1 MKKLRQLIHES
12 IGDYMKAIE
21 EAGEMAGHKSKM
33 EAAKEA
39 IEKRDITKTLNKLE
53 EEEKMMID
61 EKKVKE
67 MANEKKALEKYLAKL
82 QKQLDKL
89 ESKLDKAP
97 KVKEEEEKEIVDET
111 MMDEGETADK
121 LFQMFKDENLLN
133 DRREYDAEDFMGSYP
148 DLSKE
153 EAEKLENML
162 QNPDNLSE
170 SDDANIYEML
180 HMQKLAGIISESEY
194 KVKVEEAKKKK
205 ASAGMTK
212 KEKSE
217 VAKKARAGKDIGKKG
232 KGFKDVAKAAGGGE
246 KGKKIAAAA
255 MWKGEAKKAKGLKE
269 EVLALFE
276 GEYKLGQTVNFNE
289 EPVKILAVS
298 SYEDNKKEIDASI
311 YEMGWEQQT
320 EASKEELTWYKINFL
335 GEDEWVDNEE
345 LDAFNM

>member
-1 MKKLRQLIHES
+1 MNKLQQLIIES
-12 IGDYMKAIE
+12 VNEYMKAIE
-21 EAGEMAGHKSKM
+21 AAGEMAGHKSKM

-97 KVKEEEEKEIVDET
+97 KVEEEEEKEIVDET
-111 MMDEGETADK
+111 MMDENDP
-121 LFQMFKDENLLN
+121 ENGPQLEE
-133 DRREYDAEDFMGSYP
+133 EYDT
-148 DLSKE
+148 
-153 EAEKLENML
+153 
-162 QNPDNLSE
+162 
-170 SDDANIYEML
+170 NIYEML
-180 HMQKLAGIISESEY
+180 HMQKLAGVISESEY
-194 KVKVEEAKKKK
+194 KVKVQEAKKKK

-232 KGFKDVAKAAGGGE
+232 KGFEDVAKAAGGGE

-276 GEYKLGQTVNFNE
+276 GEYSDWWAKADDELELDFNDDIYSYVDSYDEPWQGKFANEVVNIDADN
-289 EPVKILAVS
+289 
-298 SYEDNKKEIDASI
+298 YEDFKNQVKQLYDEI
-311 YEMGWEQQT
+311 
-320 EASKEELTWYKINFL
+320 NPF
-335 GEDEWVDNEE
+335 
-345 LDAFNM
+345 